1 MGRFFNPKVNAF
13 QDVLN
18 SKIYIDKTGL
28 LEYTNSVIDT
38 TSKFICNSR
47 PRRFGKSITA
57 DMLTAYYSRS
67 LDTEEIFKKLEV
79 GKTADFRK
87 HLNQYDVIHID
98 IQWCIEPAGGADQ
111 VITFIN
117 KNVIEELRE
126 TYEKELLEGTS
137 SLPDALSQISAKTGK
152 KFILIL
158 DEWDVLIRDEAANQK
173 IQDEYINFLRG
184 LFKGT
189 EPSKYIHLAYL
200 TGILPIKKIRTQSA
214 LNNFSEFT
222 MLDAKVFA
230 KYTGFTEEE
239 VQALCRTYNRD
250 FEKVKRWYDGYLLEE
265 YQVYNPKAVVE
276 VMTWNKYQS
285 YWSETGTYE
294 SIVPMINMNFDGL
307 KTAMIELLAGGSVK
321 VDTSTF
327 QNDMINFSDKDD
339 VLTYLIHLG
348 YLGYDQQQETAFVPN
363 EEIRLEL
370 TKAVKRKKWNEWISF
385 QRESDV

>member
-1 MGRFFNPKVNAF
+1 M
-13 QDVLN
+13 
-18 SKIYIDKTGL
+18 
-28 LEYTNSVIDT
+28 
-38 TSKFICNSR
+38 
-47 PRRFGKSITA
+47 
-57 DMLTAYYSRS
+57 
-67 LDTEEIFKKLEV
+67 
-79 GKTADFRK
+79 
-87 HLNQYDVIHID
+87 
-98 IQWCIEPAGGADQ
+98 
-111 VITFIN
+111 
-117 KNVIEELRE
+117 
-126 TYEKELLEGTS
+126 
-137 SLPDALSQISAKTGK
+137 
-152 KFILIL
+152 
-158 DEWDVLIRDEAANQK
+158 
-173 IQDEYINFLRG
+173 RG

-230 KYTGFTEEE
+230 KYTGFTEAE

>member
-1 MGRFFNPKVNAF
+1 M
-13 QDVLN
+13 
-18 SKIYIDKTGL
+18 
-28 LEYTNSVIDT
+28 
-38 TSKFICNSR
+38 
-47 PRRFGKSITA
+47 
-57 DMLTAYYSRS
+57 
-67 LDTEEIFKKLEV
+67 
-79 GKTADFRK
+79 
-87 HLNQYDVIHID
+87 
-98 IQWCIEPAGGADQ
+98 
-111 VITFIN
+111 
-117 KNVIEELRE
+117 
-126 TYEKELLEGTS
+126 
-137 SLPDALSQISAKTGK
+137 
-152 KFILIL
+152 
-158 DEWDVLIRDEAANQK
+158 
-173 IQDEYINFLRG
+173 
-184 LFKGT
+184 
-189 EPSKYIHLAYL
+189 
-200 TGILPIKKIRTQSA
+200 
-214 LNNFSEFT
+214 
-222 MLDAKVFA
+222 
-230 KYTGFTEEE
+230 
-239 VQALCRTYNRD
+239 QALCRTYNSD

-385 QRESDV
+385 QRESDALLDATLDGDAESVAEKIEEIHMAYTSVIQYHDENSLSSVISIAYLSAMQYYFCLLYTSDAADEL